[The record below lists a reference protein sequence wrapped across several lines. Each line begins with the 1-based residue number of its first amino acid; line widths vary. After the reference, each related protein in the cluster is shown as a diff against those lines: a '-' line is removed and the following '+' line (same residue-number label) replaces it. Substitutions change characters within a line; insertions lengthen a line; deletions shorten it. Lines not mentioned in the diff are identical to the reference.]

1 VHPVRLLPISFGVII
16 LVGAV
21 LLMLP
26 VSRSDH
32 AGGVVMPALFSS
44 VSAVCVTG
52 LTTVDTPT
60 FWSPFGQVVIM
71 ALVQVGGFGVMT
83 LATMMSMLVGA
94 RLGVRTRLVVQTE
107 THALYLGETTAL
119 LKRVAA
125 IMLSCELVV
134 AVVLAIRFRVA
145 YDDDLGTA
153 AWHGLF
159 HSVTAFNNAGFAL
172 YSDNLIGFVG
182 DGWIQLPLCAA
193 VVVGGLGFPVVSE
206 LLRRAWRPQRWT
218 VHTRITVFGSA
229 LLLAAGF
236 LAVTAF
242 EWSNPGTLGPL
253 SAGDKILAGVTGS
266 VMPRTAGFNSID
278 YGAATPETLA
288 VTNLL
293 MFVGGGSAGTAGG
306 IKITTFFLL
315 GFVIWAE
322 VRGEADVTVGHRIIE
337 NSTQRLALTVALL
350 GVAAVAGGTLMLLLA
365 TGYTLEQ
372 TLFEAVS
379 AFATVGLT
387 TGITFDL
394 PVVAQLIVIALMFV
408 GRVGTITV
416 ASALALR
423 SRPRLY
429 RLPAERP
436 IVG

>member
-306 IKITTFFLL
+306 IKVTTFFLL

>member
-32 AGGVVMPALFSS
+32 AGGVVMPALFTS